1 MGMSFVVEYLKAQVD
16 KKIGN
21 VLVSEGVSQIVGVV
35 PALTSINFRV
45 VPAEG
50 EYAQIYFRT
59 IFDPNMVP
67 NVFFGLEQ
75 YAGSRL
81 YEGFITRGFID
92 NPFDY
97 FIFASLN
104 SPILI
109 TIRNLSNLNQYYASE
124 STYLSINTEDA
135 YYRVLECLAR
145 LQTSRELQ
153 AYFKTLNLKQGNN
166 VAQGGA

>member
-1 MGMSFVVEYLKAQVD
+1 MGLSFIVEYLKAQVD

-21 VLVSEGVSQIVGVV
+21 VLVSEGVSQIVGIV

-45 VPAEG
+45 VPASD

-67 NVFFGLEQ
+67 NVFWGSEQ

-92 NPFDY
+92 TPFDY
-97 FIFASLN
+97 FIFAALN
-104 SPILI
+104 SPII
-109 TIRNLSNLNQYYASE
+109 ISIRNLSNLYQYYASE
-124 STYLSINTEDA
+124 SCYLSIDTESA
-135 YYRVLECLAR
+135 YNKVLECLSR
-145 LQTSRELQ
+145 LQTTRDVQ
-153 AYFKTLNLKQGNN
+153 AYFKTNNARQGISI
-166 VAQGGA
+166 AQGGA